1 MYPVLVFEAIFS
13 IKSLYSGLFSF
24 TAATGFAL
32 LFNLEIMSFAS
43 FEASTEVDRGC
54 VR

>member
-1 MYPVLVFEAIFS
+1 MYPVLVFDAIFS
-13 IKSLYSGLFSF
+13 IKSFDSGPFSL

-32 LFNLEIMSFAS
+32 LFNLEIMSLAS
-43 FEASTEVDRGC
+43 FDASTELDRGC